1 MINILMHAG
10 LAVFTAKNPI
20 DQLQLSAV
28 LCYGPIHLSLICRRL
43 ASTSVKLQRVGRI
56 GICVE
61 QKLISSYLG
70 LIVLITFRVS
80 RIDDTKC
87 IVVTRVCVSVR
98 GRMPTV
104 LHGPGCN
111 FGECYGMPRSCAL
124 LGGFTI
130 DARVALLW
138 QHNAKY

>member
-56 GICVE
+56 GICVQ

-80 RIDDTKC
+80 RRRHQMYCGHARLCVCPRPHAHSTAR
-87 IVVTRVCVSVR
+87 TR
-98 GRMPTV
+98 M
-104 LHGPGCN
+104 
-111 FGECYGMPRSCAL
+111 
-124 LGGFTI
+124 
-130 DARVALLW
+130 
-138 QHNAKY
+138 